1 MNLSR
6 RISTAFLYTSLVV
19 FAVVNAQAATVNIA
33 NPGSAGVF
41 FGYGTAVSN
50 NNVVNG
56 DATGTGRGSSG
67 LLDPTNAGTTVI
79 GGATAV
85 VQSTAPLYT
94 VTYYLA
100 GSESGDQISF
110 TSPLGTFTEGANIP
124 DNSNNNVPG
133 SGSPQVGPQLLGT
146 TGVQSAQNL
155 SFSFHDDTNNTGV
168 ANGSNNTANSGLP
181 NMLFSYLQFI
191 SPGVWNLTSTATD
204 WFLLGF
210 NDSGSPDEDHDDLMI
225 VGNITA
231 VPIPAALGLFAGGL
245 GLMGFLGR
253 RRKRQSSADLA
264 WRNLL

>member
-6 RISTAFLYTSLVV
+6 SVTTALLGTSLVG
-19 FAVVNAQAATVNIA
+19 FAIVNAQAATVNIT
-33 NPGSAGVF
+33 PGPAGNF
-41 FGYGTAVSN
+41 FGYGTAVAN

-56 DATGTGRGSSG
+56 TPTGTGTGASG
-67 LLDPTNAGTTVI
+67 VNDPSNLAVGVQGGTTAI
-79 GGATAV
+79 
-85 VQSTAPLYT
+85 VQSTVPLYT

-100 GSESGDQISF
+100 GSESGDTISF
-110 TSPLGTFTEGANIP
+110 TSPLGTFTEGVGIVPNDA
-124 DNSNNNVPG
+124 NNNLNNLG
-133 SGSPQVGPQLLGT
+133 GPQPGPILLGT

-168 ANGSNNTANSGLP
+168 ANGSNNAANSGLP

-231 VPIPAALGLFAGGL
+231 VPIPAALGLFAVGL

-253 RRKRQSSADLA
+253 RRKRQASADLA
-264 WRNLL
+264 VA

>member
-1 MNLSR
+1 
-6 RISTAFLYTSLVV
+6 
-19 FAVVNAQAATVNIA
+19 
-33 NPGSAGVF
+33 
-41 FGYGTAVSN
+41 
-50 NNVVNG
+50 VNG
-56 DATGTGRGSSG
+56 TATGTGRGASG
-67 LLDPTNAGTTVI
+67 VLDPTNLATSAV

-85 VQSTAPLYT
+85 VQSTVPLYT

-100 GSESGDQISF
+100 GSESGDTIRF
-110 TSPLGTFTEGANIP
+110 TSPAGIFTEGVNITAEA
-124 DNSNNNVPG
+124 NNNL
-133 SGSPQVGPQLLGT
+133 SGSPQIGPQLLGT
-146 TGVQSAQNL
+146 TGVQNTTTL
-155 SFSFHDDTNNTGV
+155 SFSFQDLTNNTSV
-168 ANGSNNTANSGLP
+168 ANGSNNAANSGLP

-191 SPGVWNLTSTATD
+191 GPGVWNLTSTATD

-231 VPIPAALGLFAGGL
+231 VPIPAALGLFAVGL

>member
-1 MNLSR
+1 MY
-6 RISTAFLYTSLVV
+6 A
-19 FAVVNAQAATVNIA
+19 
-33 NPGSAGVF
+33 
-41 FGYGTAVSN
+41 
-50 NNVVNG
+50 
-56 DATGTGRGSSG
+56 GSSG
-67 LLDPTNAGTTVI
+67 LLDPTNAGTTVV

-110 TSPLGTFTEGANIP
+110 TSPLGTFTEGVNIP

-168 ANGSNNTANSGLP
+168 ANGSNNAANSGLP

-231 VPIPAALGLFAGGL
+231 VPIPAALGLFAVGL

>member
-6 RISTAFLYTSLVV
+6 SISTAFLCTSLVG
-19 FAVVNAQAATVNIA
+19 FAIVNAQAATVNIT
-33 NPGSAGVF
+33 PGPAGNF
-41 FGYGTAVSN
+41 FGYGTAVGN

-56 DATGTGRGSSG
+56 TLTGTGFGASG
-67 LLDPTNAGTTVI
+67 VNDPSNLGVGVQGGTTAI
-79 GGATAV
+79 
-85 VQSTAPLYT
+85 VQSTVPLYT

-110 TSPLGTFTEGANIP
+110 TSPLGTFTEGVNIP

-168 ANGSNNTANSGLP
+168 ANGSNNAANSGLP

-231 VPIPAALGLFAGGL
+231 VPIPAALGLFAVGL

-253 RRKRQSSADLA
+253 RRKRQASADLA
-264 WRNLL
+264 WPNLL

>member
-110 TSPLGTFTEGANIP
+110 TSPLGTFTEGVNIP

-168 ANGSNNTANSGLP
+168 ANGSNNAANSGLP
-181 NMLFSYLQFI
+181 NMLFSYLEQVV
-191 SPGVWNLTSTATD
+191 GGWNLTSTATD

-253 RRKRQSSADLA
+253 RRKRQASADLA
-264 WRNLL
+264 VA

>member
-67 LLDPTNAGTTVI
+67 LLDPTNAGTTVA

-85 VQSTAPLYT
+85 IQSTAPLYT
-94 VTYYLA
+94 VKYYLV

-110 TSPLGTFTEGANIP
+110 TSPLGTFTEGVNIP
-124 DNSNNNVPG
+124 DNSNNNVSG

-155 SFSFHDDTNNTGV
+155 SFSFHDDTSNTGV
-168 ANGSNNTANSGLP
+168 ANGSNNAANSGLP

-225 VGNITA
+225 IGHITA
-231 VPIPAALGLFAGGL
+231 VPIPAALGLFAVGL

-253 RRKRQSSADLA
+253 RKRQASADLA
-264 WRNLL
+264 RLNLS

>member
-1 MNLSR
+1 
-6 RISTAFLYTSLVV
+6 
-19 FAVVNAQAATVNIA
+19 
-33 NPGSAGVF
+33 
-41 FGYGTAVSN
+41 
-50 NNVVNG
+50 
-56 DATGTGRGSSG
+56 
-67 LLDPTNAGTTVI
+67 
-79 GGATAV
+79 
-85 VQSTAPLYT
+85 
-94 VTYYLA
+94 
-100 GSESGDQISF
+100 
-110 TSPLGTFTEGANIP
+110 LGTFTEGVNIP

-168 ANGSNNTANSGLP
+168 ANGSNNAANSGLP

-231 VPIPAALGLFAGGL
+231 VPIPAARACSLLA
-245 GLMGFLGR
+245 
-253 RRKRQSSADLA
+253 SA
-264 WRNLL
+264 